1 MPRQNHSVLVLLLSL
16 DILFYTPGEE
26 AWRKTGICSPPK
38 GLKTLSHFLDLLPG
52 VPVPHHVV
60 QGRDPTDHLIDVL

>member
-1 MPRQNHSVLVLLLSL
+1 MPRQNHSVLVSTL
-16 DILFYTPGEE
+16 ILNISFNTPGEE

-38 GLKTLSHFLDLLPG
+38 GLESLPHSLDLLPG

-60 QGRDPTDHLIDVL
+60 QGRDPTDHLFAVF